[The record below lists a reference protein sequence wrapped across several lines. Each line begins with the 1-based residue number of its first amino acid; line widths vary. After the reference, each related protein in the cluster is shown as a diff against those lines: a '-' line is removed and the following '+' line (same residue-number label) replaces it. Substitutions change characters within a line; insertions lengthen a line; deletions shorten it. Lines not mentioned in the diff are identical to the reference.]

1 MHKNLSGAGQPA
13 RKLFTCLIAACSS
26 LLFFSASAQTSATKT
41 DAAQPLNVGMVLVG
55 PKSEPGW
62 SYQHHQGL
70 LAMQKALGAAV
81 KTTVVDN
88 VSEGPDAERV
98 IRELAQQ
105 GNGLIIAASFGY
117 MEPMLRVAAEFAGT
131 KFIHVSGYKTAPNL
145 ATVNTRFYEGRY
157 LAGLAAGKTT
167 QSNTL
172 GYVAAF
178 PIPEVVQGINA
189 FTRGARA
196 ANPKAQVRVV
206 WTASWFD
213 PGKERDAALALIAQ
227 GADVLAY
234 HTGSLAVPQLAQ
246 EKGVG
251 LIAYHTDVSK
261 LAPNAQIVA
270 VTHWWDAYYTNAAR
284 QVISGTWKPDAQ
296 LNGLAANANLGA
308 IKLTGW
314 NTRVPAAT
322 KTLVEKEAAQIAAG
336 KLHPFTGPVEDNAGK
351 VRWEKGAMTD
361 DALSK
366 MDYLVEGVIG
376 NMPK

>member
-1 MHKNLSGAGQPA
+1 MCKNLSGAQPSA
-13 RKLFTCLIAACSS
+13 RRLLIAVCSS
-26 LLFFSASAQTSATKT
+26 LLLASPATKT
-41 DAAQPLNVGMVLVG
+41 FAQATAQKADAAKPLAVGMVLVG
-55 PKSEPGW
+55 PKGEPGW

-70 LAMQKALGAAV
+70 LAMEKALGTRV
-81 KTTVVDN
+81 KTTVVDKVN
-88 VSEGPDAERV
+88 EGPDAERV
-98 IRELAQQ
+98 IRELAQA

-117 MEPMLRVAAEFAGT
+117 MEPMLRVAGEFPNT

-145 ATVNTRFYEGRY
+145 ATVNARFYEGRY
-157 LAGLAAGKTT
+157 LAGLAAGKSSKTG
-167 QSNTL
+167 TL

-227 GADVLAY
+227 QADVLAY

-246 EKGVG
+246 EKSVG

-261 LAPNAQIVA
+261 LAPTAQIVA
-270 VTHWWDAYYTNAAR
+270 VTHEWGAYYTRAA
-284 QVISGTWKPDAQ
+284 QLVLSGTWKPDTQ
-296 LNGLAANANLGA
+296 WNGLATGAVKLAGFNAS
-308 IKLTGW
+308 
-314 NTRVPAAT
+314 VPAAT
-322 KTLVEKEAAQIAAG
+322 KALIEAQAKQIALG
-336 KLHPFTGPVEDNAGK
+336 RLHPFNGPVKDNTGD
-351 VRWEKGAMTD
+351 VRWQQGAMTD
-361 DALSK
+361 EALSK

-376 NMPK
+376 NLPK